1 MAIPGTMSALIAA
14 FQFGIVV
21 NAASAT
27 LFLNVRGYGSSIF
40 LDGKRL
46 ALIIFLLSAALWA
59 QIDFITILIGSAGAS
74 SCQLG
79 VIFTTVFDQ
88 LARYSIEQHL
98 LWVINAGTEIGAGQ
112 YIPQGLLAGRLI
124 LGGVFVGFS
133 RHQLDT
139 VCAPVSSILALAIAV
154 VAVDAAAVAIL
165 ATRAASV
172 GIFKRMKE
180 GGQHSARGKA
190 VFAML
195 IGLAVWL
202 ATSVVMLLGIPTID
216 YIFRSTVPA
225 GGLIVL
231 ISKFVFD
238 RIFLPNPLTEKVIVT
253 ASASVLLDTKPR
265 DRERNIPEAPSPRP
279 IETARFITTSDS
291 SDYPP
296 SRYED
301 LKAEQVISSTA
312 FVQPREVP
320 QPGQGLSNISKP
332 MGGRGVGGVPIQGQ
346 LFPPMRS
353 TSAPAKVTKEQP
365 QEKPKNLFKTGSR
378 RQAKAITVGKL
389 SISNPVLQQGGSNP
403 LDKVATVDLR
413 TAAQQERE
421 RRARAANPRSAI
433 RSEATAVGWGQTEG
447 FKRATSTIPE
457 EEVIA
462 WASDPALPRDTT
474 LAVGSATGAQLSPS
488 GEDLRRRSPRQAP
501 SMIQGSVP
509 DPNRIPSPPLK
520 SAARG
525 LPQNQYGIVQTNI
538 PQYPTSPPAPEILA
552 PEPAKMALQKRPTNG
567 LPSNPK
573 ALSVRNTPSDF
584 EPQRQE
590 TVLFVNDIVYN
601 DPNFVAGFMDDTKEQ
616 GPKALTQTIP
626 IKTAVPTTPPAATAS
641 PETSGSPVSVV
652 NRPRPVPRRS
662 DTAGMDTY
670 FPPIGVPRGHMRSK
684 SAGSLAQRKYIL
696 QSGPGSPTTLP
707 PLPPPPQTSDT
718 VPRPKPNDTKSMTFD
733 EKMTL
738 LFPQMQSNDGR
749 QRRSSV
755 PTLPKTPISAMGNSP
770 TLTAN
775 NGYDTRSWGSKR
787 TRTSVCSLL
796 EKEQVPQGQDSVS
809 APQQQMSTEMPQGMF
824 NETDGNTMTDH
835 WSKETKGSKIMKN
848 GKRASSPVLPPRMSF
863 RSATTMDDDTT
874 DWDAGQAPV
883 PVQQLG
889 LAMHQVREPEASK
902 TDKPPSQ
909 RTISAMTNQSGEIG
923 IMLDTSVAHVTGPK
937 STPIKLEE
945 MDSPATEATSTRSS
959 GKWHRRIGE
968 ETPRFSS
975 RARRGTPPVPLVL
988 SDRPTLAKQA
998 ALVQAAEPSPLPSPE
1013 EALQM
1018 IQAQLKKYEQPYR
1031 GSTESPGQGR
1041 LALLKDLEKEMG
1053 QQETKWASMQ
1063 QGLGASRDSL
1073 STFDISPAT
1082 SSPRT
1087 SENDAAVAMVPEES
1101 NYLSRNLSNRSNTSI
1116 AAARRDSRRAR
1127 MASLSSARSSSRD
1140 MDYLI
1145 GGSRASLW
1153 QRRLEEAE
1161 MEFMEYTN
1169 EAARKRSTNFFS
1181 VSKADL
1187 GSPTPP
1193 DSDDSETENEKWRNL
1208 STLLKA
1214 QTDKKTSEKTANVLW
1229 TPPQAPEIRRG
1240 PIWVR
1245 PEKPYEQHL
1254 PSQDPPLPGPSS
1266 RPARRKDTTIPFV
1279 GSTSL
1284 WQKPIFNTTSS
1295 TSGLWKPPGELQK
1308 PSEPAKAGPTSSS
1321 QSANHYNPEI
1331 QRSRTTQG
1339 SRPLTQR
1346 PPRRSKRITT
1356 LPDIV
1361 EDPQPLPDKR
1371 GTLGIFQFPWG
1382 EKSDVASVQ
1391 SRPAILM
1398 SMPGTM
1404 STQAPAMSTA
1414 RANQQELQDYSSSFF
1429 DDFDEEED
1437 ESDYSDYAESES
1449 DDEGFDESTLW
1460 EIATLLQTD
1469 DVPSR
1474 FSMFPSQVNAMGFMV
1489 ADYLTQEPEEY
1500 DERVARQNI
1509 IDSIEEPEG
1518 LQEMPSP
1525 MPPTKSPKSPK
1536 RTQST
1541 LWQATRETDEV
1552 LTRNGTG
1559 LPQPEDWTVYDQM
1572 MEMKRSRSN
1581 PMVSSQL
1588 AIVDSDRLWMP
1599 TPSKME
1605 GSKSPLW
1612 TPPIVKESPVPR
1624 EVSPMPSSHKVVLP
1638 TAGLDTPLWKPE
1650 KQPAR
1655 GEHDLGLPHPQDWI
1669 SYDSV
1674 KSTIRANTRP
1684 SELAVIES
1692 VDMWRRPS
1700 EQPGPKNWLQ
1710 SQRGAATSSLWK
1722 FEQPSRR
1729 GDHGVGLPQPY
1740 DWESYNII
1748 ITNVRAKPR
1757 LSEPAIIM
1765 SPLQLARAFE
1775 EQSRKGDYNVGLPH
1789 PQDWE
1794 KHDNLKATIRAK
1806 PRPSKPAVIESVGM
1820 WQASQSSTVPGPQNW
1835 LLMSKAIAPG
1845 SRLWQATKQ
1854 PQRGEHSVGLPHPQ
1868 NWESYDNMKMTIRAR
1883 PRQSEP
1889 AVIESIELWQ
1899 PQSPEI
1905 SASPSRMWAPKTR
1918 SAPVTR
1924 AVLSARHTSSSLQ
1937 QPSKMLWSAPPPK
1950 MEAVSEGLFNPQSGR
1965 SDFRTTSLAPAAVR
1979 MNRKPQSSRVESLD
1993 RLTSTTLWIAEDNKD
2008 KMEMNWL
2015 SVATSVPQT
2024 RRRHQLPIQASNMDW
2039 EAALQQALAASYP
2052 GPQRNMATS
2061 SEQLVL
2067 ALG

>member
-21 NAASAT
+21 NAASAA
-27 LFLNVRGYGSSIF
+27 LFLNVKGYGSSIF

-59 QIDFITILIGSAGAS
+59 QVDFITILIGSAGAS
-74 SCQLG
+74 SCQVG

-98 LWVINAGTEIGAGQ
+98 LWVINAGTEAGAGQ

-124 LGGVFVGFS
+124 MGGVFVGFS

-190 VFAML
+190 VVAVL
-195 IGLAVWL
+195 IGLTIWL
-202 ATSVVMLLGIPTID
+202 ATSVVMLLGIPTIA

-231 ISKFVFD
+231 IS
-238 RIFLPNPLTEKVIVT
+238 PSANPLTGQVIVT
-253 ASASVLLDTKPR
+253 ASTNVLLDTKPR

-365 QEKPKNLFKTGSR
+365 QEKPKNFFKTGSR
-378 RQAKAITVGKL
+378 QEKAITVGKL

-433 RSEATAVGWGQTEG
+433 RSETTAVGWDQTEG

-501 SMIQGSVP
+501 SMLQGPVP

-525 LPQNQYGIVQTNI
+525 LPQNQYGIVQANI
-538 PQYPTSPPAPEILA
+538 PQYSTSPPAPEILA
-552 PEPAKMALQKRPTNG
+552 PEPAKMTLQRRPTKG

-584 EPQRQE
+584 EPQREE
-590 TVLFVNDIVYN
+590 TVMFVNNIVYD
-601 DPNFVAGFMDDTKEQ
+601 DPNFVTGFMDDTKVQ
-616 GPKALTQTIP
+616 SPRTLNQAMP
-626 IKTAVPTTPPAATAS
+626 IKTAVPTTPPAATVS

-662 DTAGMDTY
+662 NTAGMDTY

-684 SAGSLAQRKYIL
+684 SVGSLAQRKYIL

-707 PLPPPPQTSDT
+707 PLPLPPQTSDI
-718 VPRPKPNDTKSMTFD
+718 VSRPKPNDTKSMTFD

-738 LFPQMQSNDGR
+738 LFPQIQSTDGR

-775 NGYDTRSWGSKR
+775 NGCDTHSWGSKR

-796 EKEQVPQGQDSVS
+796 EKEQAPQGQDSVS
-809 APQQQMSTEMPQGMF
+809 APQQRMSAEMLQGMF
-824 NETDGNTMTDH
+824 NKTDGNTITDH
-835 WSKETKGSKIMKN
+835 RSKETKGSTMMKN

-889 LAMHQVREPEASK
+889 LAMDQARESGASK
-902 TDKPPSQ
+902 PDKPPSQ

-937 STPIKLEE
+937 STPITLEE
-945 MDSPATEATSTRSS
+945 MDSPATEATSTRSPS
-959 GKWHRRIGE
+959 KWHRRIGE

-1013 EALQM
+1013 EAFQM

-1063 QGLGASRDSL
+1063 QDLDASRDSL

-1087 SENDAAVAMVPEES
+1087 YENDAAIAIVPEQS
-1101 NYLSRNLSNRSNTSI
+1101 NYLSRNLSNRSNTST
-1116 AAARRDSRRAR
+1116 AAARRESRRAR
-1127 MASLSSARSSSRD
+1127 MASLSSGRSSSRD
-1140 MDYLI
+1140 MGYVM

-1161 MEFMEYTN
+1161 MEFVEYTN

-1193 DSDDSETENEKWRNL
+1193 ASDDSETENENWRNV

-1214 QTDKKTSEKTANVLW
+1214 QTDKTDKKTAEKTATILW

-1266 RPARRKDTTIPFV
+1266 RPARRKETAIPSV
-1279 GSTSL
+1279 ESTSL
-1284 WQKPIFNTTSS
+1284 WQKPILNTTSS
-1295 TSGLWKPPGELQK
+1295 TSGLWKPPGELQE
-1308 PSEPAKAGPTSSS
+1308 PSEPAKAGLTSST
-1321 QSANHYNPEI
+1321 QSANYYNPEI
-1331 QRSRTTQG
+1331 QRSRMTQG

-1361 EDPQPLPDKR
+1361 EDPQPLPEKR

-1391 SRPAILM
+1391 PRPAILM
-1398 SMPGTM
+1398 SSVPGTM

-1437 ESDYSDYAESES
+1437 ESDYSNYAESES

-1469 DVPSR
+1469 NVPSR

-1489 ADYLTQEPEEY
+1489 ADHLTEEPEEY

-1525 MPPTKSPKSPK
+1525 MPPTKAPKSPK

-1541 LWQATRETDEV
+1541 LWLATRETEEG
-1552 LTRNGTG
+1552 LTRDGTG
-1559 LPQPEDWTVYDQM
+1559 LPQPEDWKVYDQM
-1572 MEMKRSRSN
+1572 METKRSRSN
-1581 PMVSSQL
+1581 PKVSSQF
-1588 AIVDSDRLWMP
+1588 AIVESDRLWMP
-1599 TPSKME
+1599 TPSNIE

-1612 TPPIVKESPVPR
+1612 TPPVVTESPVPR
-1624 EVSPMPSSHKVVLP
+1624 EASPMPSSHKVVSP
-1638 TAGLDTPLWKPE
+1638 TAVSDTPLWKPE

-1655 GEHDLGLPHPQDWI
+1655 GEHGLGLPHPQDWT

-1674 KSTIRANTRP
+1674 KLTIRTNTRP

-1710 SQRGAATSSLWK
+1710 SQGGASTSCLWK

-1748 ITNVRAKPR
+1748 ITNVRARPR
-1757 LSEPAIIM
+1757 LSEPAVIM
-1765 SPLQLARAFE
+1765 SVDLWQPRSSETPRSKNWLQPPRAITISMRLWQAG
-1775 EQSRKGDYNVGLPH
+1775 EQSRKGDHNVGLPH

-1794 KHDNLKATIRAK
+1794 KYDSIKATIRAK
-1806 PRPSKPAVIESVGM
+1806 PR
-1820 WQASQSSTVPGPQNW
+1820 
-1835 LLMSKAIAPG
+1835 
-1845 SRLWQATKQ
+1845 
-1854 PQRGEHSVGLPHPQ
+1854 
-1868 NWESYDNMKMTIRAR
+1868 
-1883 PRQSEP
+1883 QSEA

-1905 SASPSRMWAPKTR
+1905 SASPSRMWAPTTR
-1918 SAPVTR
+1918 SAPATR
-1924 AVLSARHTSSSLQ
+1924 AVPTARPTSRSLQ
-1937 QPSKMLWSAPPPK
+1937 QPSKMLWSAPLPK
-1950 MEAVSEGLFNPQSGR
+1950 MEAVSEGLFTPQSGR
-1965 SDFRTTSLAPAAVR
+1965 SDFRTTSQAPAAVR
-1979 MNRKPQSSRVESLD
+1979 MVRKPQPSRMKSLD

-2008 KMEMNWL
+2008 KTEMNWL
-2015 SVATSVPQT
+2015 SVATSVSQT
-2024 RRRHQLPIQASNMDW
+2024 RRRHHLPTHTSNMDW

-2052 GPQRNMATS
+2052 GPQSSMAAS
-2061 SEQLVL
+2061 PEQ
-2067 ALG
+2067 